1 MMLRIAA
8 VAVVIALAGVA
19 AYAMFSGP
27 TVVPVPVRESHATP
41 GPAEVA
47 PPGEEQFPEGG
58 EGGEGG

>member
-27 TVVPVPVRESHATP
+27 TVVPVPVRESHTSS

-47 PPGEEQFPEGG
+47 PAGEEQSPEGG
-58 EGGEGG
+58 EGAGGG